1 MFDNVHTHVHMQPS
15 VEQIYIHTNSLCKE
29 QASMREMLR
38 AVNERNRR
46 LEAELVR
53 ISAILRTQF
62 GSSPNDEL
70 EL

>member
-1 MFDNVHTHVHMQPS
+1 
-15 VEQIYIHTNSLCKE
+15 
-29 QASMREMLR
+29 MREMLR
-38 AVNERNRR
+38 AMNERNRR

-70 EL
+70 DL